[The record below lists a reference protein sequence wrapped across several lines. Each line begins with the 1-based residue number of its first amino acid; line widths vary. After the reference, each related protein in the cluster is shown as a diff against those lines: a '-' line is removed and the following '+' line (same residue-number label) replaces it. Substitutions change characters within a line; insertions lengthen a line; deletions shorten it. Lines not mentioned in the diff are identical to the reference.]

1 MIERLRAAWSNL
13 AMFRAFAIAAALLV
27 LAACER
33 DGARAPFAETRFPP
47 SLGARFQPPEGWA
60 WGFIR
65 TGLNP
70 VQRYGVASTS
80 RAPRAVVVIIPG
92 YGESAEVW
100 YETVRDLVGEGYTVW
115 ILDRAGQGGSERF
128 VLPRDLGHA
137 PSFDP
142 DVSGL
147 MHLLKVV
154 VRAPEDMPVIL
165 LGHGDGAV
173 VALAAVQSGLKV
185 EGLIASSPWLA
196 ADADAP
202 GPRWMPGVDRLPAP
216 GWKAWTR
223 DGPDDLTR
231 GLTHD
236 PWRGKVGQAWQTANP
251 DLRMTGP
258 SRGWTGAHR
267 VASRKVIERA
277 ATTRAPVLML
287 NPGEDGDSLC
297 RRAPDCRVAPIPGA
311 RRALHLEA
319 DVWRSPW
326 RNEVFSFIART
337 VERNRDMQRAQEVRR
352 DF

>member
-1 MIERLRAAWSNL
+1 MIRACV
-13 AMFRAFAIAAALLV
+13 IAALLLV
-27 LAACER
+27 VAACGR
-33 DGARAPFAETRFPP
+33 DEARAPFAESRVPP

-80 RAPRAVVVIIPG
+80 RAPRAVVVIVPG

-100 YETVRDLVGEGYTVW
+100 FETVRDLVGEGYTVW

-142 DVSGL
+142 DVTGL

-154 VRAPEDMPVIL
+154 VRAPQDMPVIL
-165 LGHGDGAV
+165 LGHADGAA

-185 EGLIASSPWLA
+185 DGVIASSPWLSADVA
-196 ADADAP
+196 APAPKWAP
-202 GPRWMPGVDRLPAP
+202 GLDRLAAP

-223 DGPDDLTR
+223 DGPDDLSR

-251 DLRMTGP
+251 DLRMSGP
-258 SRGWTGAHR
+258 SRGWLGAHR
-267 VASRKVIERA
+267 AASRKAIERA
-277 ATTRAPVLML
+277 AATRAPILML
-287 NPGEDGDSLC
+287 NPGERGASLC
-297 RRAPDCRVAPIPGA
+297 REAPRCRAVPVPGA

-319 DVWRSPW
+319 DPW
-326 RNEVFSFIART
+326 REAWRKETLAFIAAT
-337 VERNRDMQRAQEVRR
+337 VETQRNMQQ
-352 DF
+352 DQ